1 MWRSS
6 LSGWCNSN
14 PHSLHLVLVDFPFF
28 PKRPMTYDFYELI
41 KRFFIPCSLAIKNI
55 TVLGSGVMGH
65 GIAQVSATAGYNVVL
80 RDIKQEFL
88 DKAME
93 KIKWSL
99 DKLVTKEKISS
110 EEGATIFSRITPIVD
125 LNDAV
130 KDAELVI
137 EVVPEIMDL
146 KKQVYAELDK
156 VAKPEVVFASNTS
169 TLPITEIAN
178 TTSRPDKF
186 IGIHFFNP
194 PQLMKLVEVI
204 PGEKTSQEITNLT
217 QEFVKSVNKQAV
229 LCRKDV
235 PGFIINRLF
244 IPMVHEACYLQDRTG
259 STLEEIDSAVKFKL
273 GFPMGIFE
281 LADFTGMDVIHK
293 ATVEM
298 HLRDKKVITPHKTI
312 EKMFDEK
319 KLGQKS
325 GEGYYKY
332 SDDKY
337 ERVEL
342 SEELAQKCNPIQLV
356 ANVLNNAAWLI
367 TNGASDIEEIEMAA
381 RLGLG
386 LRKPLFETAKEVG
399 IKNIVDELNNLAQI
413 HGEFYKPDPLLESM
427 V

>member
-1 MWRSS
+1 M
-6 LSGWCNSN
+6 
-14 PHSLHLVLVDFPFF
+14 VV
-28 PKRPMTYDFYELI
+28 
-41 KRFFIPCSLAIKNI
+41 KNI

-99 DKLVTKEKISS
+99 DKLVSKEKISK
-110 EEGATIFSRITPIVD
+110 EEGESIFSRITPIVD
-125 LNDAV
+125 LSDAV
-130 KDAELVI
+130 KNAEMII

-146 KKQVYAELDK
+146 KKKVYAELDK
-156 VAKPEVVFASNTS
+156 VAAPEVIFASNTS

-204 PGEKTSQEITNLT
+204 PGEKTSQQVTDLT
-217 QEFVKSVNKQAV
+217 LDYVKSVNKQSV
-229 LCRKDV
+229 ICRKDV

-244 IPMVHEACYLQDRTG
+244 IPLVHEACYLKDRENL
-259 STLEEIDSAVKFKL
+259 SLEEIDSAFKLNL

-298 HLRDKKVITPHKTI
+298 HLRDKKVINPHPLI
-312 EKMFDEK
+312 EKMFDAK

-325 GEGYYKY
+325 GEGFYKY

-337 ERVEL
+337 ERITL
-342 SEELAQKCNPIQLV
+342 SEELATKCNPIQLV
-356 ANVLNNAAWLI
+356 ANILNNAAWLI
-367 TNGASDIEEIEMAA
+367 TNGASDIDEIEKASQ
-381 RLGLG
+381 LGLG
-386 LRKPLFETAKEVG
+386 LKKPLFETAKEIG
-399 IKNIVDELNNLAQI
+399 IKKIVEELNNLAKE
-413 HGEFYKPDPLLESM
+413 HGEFYKPDPLLVSM
-427 V
+427 Q

>member
-1 MWRSS
+1 M
-6 LSGWCNSN
+6 LN
-14 PHSLHLVLVDFPFF
+14 
-28 PKRPMTYDFYELI
+28 
-41 KRFFIPCSLAIKNI
+41 IKNI

-93 KIKWSL
+93 KIRWSL
-99 DKLVTKEKISS
+99 DKLVTKEKISK
-110 EEGATIFSRITPIVD
+110 EEGDAIFSRITPIVD

-130 KDAELVI
+130 KNSEMII

-146 KKQVYAELDK
+146 KKKVYAELDK
-156 VAKPEVVFASNTS
+156 AANPEVIFASNTS

-204 PGEKTSQEITNLT
+204 PGEKTSQEITALT

-259 STLEEIDSAVKFKL
+259 ATLEEIDSAVKFKL

-293 ATVEM
+293 ATIEM
-298 HLRDKKVITPHKTI
+298 HLRDKKVINPHKTV
-312 EKMFDEK
+312 ERMFDEK

-367 TNGASDIEEIEMAA
+367 TNGASDVEEIEKAA
-381 RLGLG
+381 KLGLG
-386 LRKPLFETAKEVG
+386 LRKPLFETAKEIG
-399 IKNIVDELNNLAQI
+399 IQSIVNELNELAQEY
-413 HGEFYKPDPLLESM
+413 GEFYKPDPLLETM
-427 V
+427 I

>member
-1 MWRSS
+1 
-6 LSGWCNSN
+6 
-14 PHSLHLVLVDFPFF
+14 
-28 PKRPMTYDFYELI
+28 MTV
-41 KRFFIPCSLAIKNI
+41 KNI

-99 DKLVTKEKISS
+99 DKLVSKEKISK
-110 EEGATIFSRITPIVD
+110 EEGDSIFSRITPIVD
-125 LNDAV
+125 LNEAV
-130 KDAELVI
+130 KNAELII

-146 KKQVYAELDK
+146 KKLVYAELDK
-156 VAKPEVVFASNTS
+156 VAGPDVIFASNTS

-178 TTSRPDKF
+178 TTSRPEKF

-194 PQLMKLVEVI
+194 PQLMKLVEII
-204 PGEKTSQEITNLT
+204 PGEKTSQEITDLT
-217 QEFVKSVNKQAV
+217 QEYVKSVNKQAV

-244 IPMVHEACYLQDRTG
+244 IPMVHEACYAQDRTNA
-259 STLEEIDSAVKFKL
+259 TLEEIDSAVKFNL

-298 HLRDKKVITPHKTI
+298 HLRDKKVINPHPTI
-312 EKMFDEK
+312 EKMFNEK

-337 ERVEL
+337 ERVSL
-342 SEELAQKCNPIQLV
+342 SEELAEKFNPIQLV
-356 ANVLNNAAWLI
+356 ANILNNAAWLI
-367 TNGASDIEEIEMAA
+367 TNGASDIGEIEKAA
-381 RLGLG
+381 QLGLG
-386 LRKPLFETAKEVG
+386 LKKPLFETAKEIG
-399 IKNIVDELNNLAQI
+399 IKNIIDELNELAEK
-413 HGEFYKPDPLLESM
+413 HGEFYKPDPLLISM
-427 V
+427 Q

>member
-1 MWRSS
+1 
-6 LSGWCNSN
+6 
-14 PHSLHLVLVDFPFF
+14 
-28 PKRPMTYDFYELI
+28 MTV
-41 KRFFIPCSLAIKNI
+41 KNI

-99 DKLVTKEKISS
+99 DKLVSKEKISK
-110 EEGATIFSRITPIVD
+110 EEGDSIFSRITPIVD
-125 LNDAV
+125 LVEAV

-146 KKQVYAELDK
+146 KKSVYAELDK
-156 VAKPEVVFASNTS
+156 AAKPEVIFASNTS

-178 TTSRPDKF
+178 TTSRPEKF

-204 PGEKTSQEITNLT
+204 PGEKTAQEITDLT
-217 QEFVKSVNKQAV
+217 LEYVKSVNKQAV

-244 IPMVHEACYLQDRTG
+244 IPMVHEACFVKDRTG
-259 STLEEIDSAVKFKL
+259 ATLEEIDSAVKFKL

-298 HLRDKKVITPHKTI
+298 HLRDKKVINPHPLV

-319 KLGQKS
+319 MLGQKS

-337 ERVEL
+337 ERVAL
-342 SEELAQKCNPIQLV
+342 SEELAEKCNPIQIV
-356 ANVLNNAAWLI
+356 ANILNNAAWLI
-367 TNGASDIEEIEMAA
+367 TNGASDIEEIEKAA
-381 RLGLG
+381 QLGLG
-386 LRKPLFETAKEVG
+386 LKKPLFETAKEIG
-399 IKNIVDELNNLAQI
+399 IKKIVDELNKLADE
-413 HGEFYKPDPLLESM
+413 HGEFYRPDPLLISM
-427 V
+427 Q

>member
-1 MWRSS
+1 
-6 LSGWCNSN
+6 
-14 PHSLHLVLVDFPFF
+14 
-28 PKRPMTYDFYELI
+28 MTV
-41 KRFFIPCSLAIKNI
+41 KNI

-99 DKLVTKEKISS
+99 DKLVSKEKISK
-110 EEGATIFSRITPIVD
+110 EEGDSIFSRITPIVD
-125 LNDAV
+125 LNEAV
-130 KDAELVI
+130 KNAELVI

-146 KKQVYAELDK
+146 KKSVYAELDK
-156 VAKPEVVFASNTS
+156 AASPEVVFASNTS

-178 TTSRPDKF
+178 TTSRPEKF

-204 PGEKTSQEITNLT
+204 PGEKTSQEITDLT
-217 QEFVKSVNKQAV
+217 QEYVKSVNKQAV

-244 IPMVHEACYLQDRTG
+244 IPMVHEACYAQDRTN

-298 HLRDKKVITPHKTI
+298 HLRDKKVINPHPTV

-337 ERVEL
+337 ERVTL
-342 SEELAQKCNPIQLV
+342 SEELAEKFNPIQLV
-356 ANVLNNAAWLI
+356 ANILNNAAWLI
-367 TNGASDIEEIEMAA
+367 TNGASDMGEIEKAA
-381 RLGLG
+381 QLGLG
-386 LRKPLFETAKEVG
+386 LKKPLFETAKEIG
-399 IKNIVDELNNLAQI
+399 IKNIVDELNKLAEK
-413 HGEFYKPDPLLESM
+413 HGDFYKPDPLLISM
-427 V
+427 L

>member
-1 MWRSS
+1 M
-6 LSGWCNSN
+6 N
-14 PHSLHLVLVDFPFF
+14 
-28 PKRPMTYDFYELI
+28 ELI
-41 KRFFIPCSLAIKNI
+41 KGISEYGSLNIKNI

-93 KIKWSL
+93 KIHWSL
-99 DKLVTKEKISS
+99 DKLVTKEKISK
-110 EEGATIFSRITPIVD
+110 EEGDAIFSRIMPIVD

-156 VAKPEVVFASNTS
+156 AAKPEVIFASNTS

-204 PGEKTSQEITNLT
+204 PGEKTAPEITELT
-217 QEFVKSVNKQAV
+217 QEFVRSVNKQAV

-259 STLEEIDSAVKFKL
+259 ASLEEIDSAVKFKL

-298 HLRDKKVITPHKTI
+298 HLRDKKVINPHKTV
-312 EKMFDEK
+312 ERMFDEK

-342 SEELAQKCNPIQLV
+342 SEELAKKCNPIQLV

-367 TNGASDIEEIEMAA
+367 TNGASDVEEIEKAA
-381 RLGLG
+381 KLGLG
-386 LRKPLFETAKEVG
+386 LRKPLFETAKEIG
-399 IKNIVDELNNLAQI
+399 IKNILDELNKLAQE
-413 HGEFYKPDPLLESM
+413 HGEFYKPDPLLETM
-427 V
+427 I

>member
-1 MWRSS
+1 
-6 LSGWCNSN
+6 
-14 PHSLHLVLVDFPFF
+14 
-28 PKRPMTYDFYELI
+28 MTV
-41 KRFFIPCSLAIKNI
+41 KNI

-99 DKLVTKEKISS
+99 DKLVSKEKISK
-110 EEGATIFSRITPIVD
+110 EEGDSIFSRITPIVD
-125 LNDAV
+125 LKEAV
-130 KDAELVI
+130 KNAELVI
-137 EVVPEIMDL
+137 EVVPEIMEL
-146 KKQVYAELDK
+146 KKLVYAELDK
-156 VAKPEVVFASNTS
+156 VAGPEVIFASNTS

-178 TTSRPDKF
+178 TTSRPEKF

-194 PQLMKLVEVI
+194 PQLMKLVEII
-204 PGEKTSQEITNLT
+204 PGEKTSQEITDLT
-217 QEFVKSVNKQAV
+217 QEYVKSINKQAV

-244 IPMVHEACYLQDRTG
+244 IPMVHEACYAQDRTNA
-259 STLEEIDSAVKFKL
+259 TLEEIDSAVKFKL

-298 HLRDKKVITPHKTI
+298 HLRDKKVINPHPTI
-312 EKMFDEK
+312 EKMFNEK

-337 ERVEL
+337 ERVSL
-342 SEELAQKCNPIQLV
+342 SEELAEKFNPIQLV
-356 ANVLNNAAWLI
+356 ANILNNAAWLI
-367 TNGASDIEEIEMAA
+367 TNGASDIEEIEKAA
-381 RLGLG
+381 QLGLG
-386 LRKPLFETAKEVG
+386 LKKPLFETAKEIG
-399 IKNIVDELNNLAQI
+399 IKNIIDELNELAEK
-413 HGEFYKPDPLLESM
+413 HGEFYKPDPLLISM
-427 V
+427 Q

>member
-1 MWRSS
+1 
-6 LSGWCNSN
+6 
-14 PHSLHLVLVDFPFF
+14 
-28 PKRPMTYDFYELI
+28 MTV
-41 KRFFIPCSLAIKNI
+41 KNI

-99 DKLVTKEKISS
+99 DKLVSKEKISK
-110 EEGATIFSRITPIVD
+110 EEGDSIFSRITPIVD
-125 LNDAV
+125 LNEAV
-130 KDAELVI
+130 KNAELVI
-137 EVVPEIMDL
+137 EVVPEIMEL
-146 KKQVYAELDK
+146 KKLVYAELDK
-156 VAKPEVVFASNTS
+156 VAGPEVIFASNTS

-178 TTSRPDKF
+178 TTSRPEKF

-194 PQLMKLVEVI
+194 PQLMKLVEII
-204 PGEKTSQEITNLT
+204 PGEKTSQEITDLT
-217 QEFVKSVNKQAV
+217 QEYVKSVNKQAV

-244 IPMVHEACYLQDRTG
+244 IPMVHEACYAQDRTNA
-259 STLEEIDSAVKFKL
+259 TLEEIDSAVKFKL

-298 HLRDKKVITPHKTI
+298 HLRDKKVINPHPTI
-312 EKMFDEK
+312 EKMFDKK

-337 ERVEL
+337 ERVSL
-342 SEELAQKCNPIQLV
+342 SEELAQKFNPIQLV
-356 ANVLNNAAWLI
+356 ANILNNASWLI
-367 TNGASDIEEIEMAA
+367 TNGASDIEEIEKAA
-381 RLGLG
+381 QLGLG
-386 LRKPLFETAKEVG
+386 LKKPLFETAKEIG
-399 IKNIVDELNNLAQI
+399 IKNIVDELNKLAEKY
-413 HGEFYKPDPLLESM
+413 GEFYKPDPLLISM
-427 V
+427 Q

>member
-1 MWRSS
+1 
-6 LSGWCNSN
+6 
-14 PHSLHLVLVDFPFF
+14 
-28 PKRPMTYDFYELI
+28 MTV
-41 KRFFIPCSLAIKNI
+41 KNI

-99 DKLVTKEKISS
+99 DKLVSKEKISK
-110 EEGATIFSRITPIVD
+110 EEGDSIFLRITPIVD
-125 LNDAV
+125 LNEAV
-130 KDAELVI
+130 KNAELVI

-146 KKQVYAELDK
+146 KKLVYAELDK
-156 VAKPEVVFASNTS
+156 VAGPDVIFASNTS

-178 TTSRPDKF
+178 TTSRPEKF

-194 PQLMKLVEVI
+194 PQLMKLVEII
-204 PGEKTSQEITNLT
+204 PGEQTSQEITDLT
-217 QEFVKSVNKQAV
+217 QEYVKSVNKQAV

-244 IPMVHEACYLQDRTG
+244 IPMVHEACYAQDRTNA
-259 STLEEIDSAVKFKL
+259 TLEEIDSAVKFKL

-298 HLRDKKVITPHKTI
+298 HLRDKKVINPHPTI
-312 EKMFDEK
+312 EKMFNEK

-337 ERVEL
+337 ERVSL
-342 SEELAQKCNPIQLV
+342 SEELAEKFNPIQLV
-356 ANVLNNAAWLI
+356 ANILNNAAWLI
-367 TNGASDIEEIEMAA
+367 TNGASDIGEIEKAA
-381 RLGLG
+381 QLGLG
-386 LRKPLFETAKEVG
+386 LKKPLFETAKEIG
-399 IKNIVDELNNLAQI
+399 IKNIIDELNELAEK
-413 HGEFYKPDPLLESM
+413 HGEFYKPDPLLISM
-427 V
+427 Q

>member
-1 MWRSS
+1 MS
-6 LSGWCNSN
+6 
-14 PHSLHLVLVDFPFF
+14 V
-28 PKRPMTYDFYELI
+28 
-41 KRFFIPCSLAIKNI
+41 KNI

-99 DKLVTKEKISS
+99 DKLVSKEKISKD
-110 EEGATIFSRITPIVD
+110 EGDSIFARITPIVD
-125 LNDAV
+125 LNEAV

-137 EVVPEIMDL
+137 EVVPEIMEL
-146 KKQVYAELDK
+146 KKTVYAELDK
-156 VAKPEVVFASNTS
+156 AAGPEVIFASNTS

-178 TTSRPDKF
+178 TTSRPEKF

-204 PGEKTSQEITNLT
+204 PGEKTSKEITELT

-244 IPMVHEACYLQDRTG
+244 IPMVHEACFAQDRTNA
-259 STLEEIDSAVKFKL
+259 TLEEIDSAVKFKL

-293 ATVEM
+293 ATTEM
-298 HLRDKKVITPHKTI
+298 HLRDKKVINPHPTV

-337 ERVEL
+337 ERVTL
-342 SEELAQKCNPIQLV
+342 SEELAQKFNPIQLV
-356 ANVLNNAAWLI
+356 ANIVNNAAWLI
-367 TNGASDIEEIEMAA
+367 TNGASDIEEIEKAA
-381 RLGLG
+381 QLGLG
-386 LRKPLFETAKEVG
+386 LKKPLFETAKEIG
-399 IKNIVDELNNLAQI
+399 IKNIVDELNKLAEK
-413 HGEFYKPDPLLESM
+413 HGEFYKPDPLLISM
-427 V
+427 Q

>member
-1 MWRSS
+1 
-6 LSGWCNSN
+6 
-14 PHSLHLVLVDFPFF
+14 
-28 PKRPMTYDFYELI
+28 MT
-41 KRFFIPCSLAIKNI
+41 IKNI

-99 DKLVTKEKISS
+99 DKLVSKEKISKQ
-110 EEGATIFSRITPIVD
+110 EGDQIFSRITPIVD
-125 LNDAV
+125 LSEAV
-130 KDAELVI
+130 KNAEMVI

-146 KKQVYAELDK
+146 KKKVYAELDS
-156 VAKPEVVFASNTS
+156 VAAPEVIFASNTS

-204 PGEKTSQEITNLT
+204 PGEKTSQQITDLT
-217 QEFVKSVNKQAV
+217 LDYVKSVNKQAV
-229 LCRKDV
+229 VCRKDV

-244 IPMVHEACYLQDRTG
+244 IPLVHEACYLKDRENL
-259 STLEEIDSAVKFKL
+259 SLEEIDSAFKLNL

-293 ATVEM
+293 ATQEM
-298 HLRDKKVITPHKTI
+298 HLRDKKVINPHPLI
-312 EKMFDEK
+312 EKMFDDK

-325 GEGYYKY
+325 GEGFYKY

-342 SEELAQKCNPIQLV
+342 SEELATKCNPIQLV
-356 ANVLNNAAWLI
+356 ANILNNAAWLI
-367 TNGASDIEEIEMAA
+367 SNGASDIDEIEKASQ
-381 RLGLG
+381 LGLG
-386 LRKPLFETAKEVG
+386 LKKPLFETAKQIG
-399 IKNIVDELNNLAQI
+399 IKNIVNELNNLAKQ
-413 HGEFYKPDPLLESM
+413 HGEFYTPDPLLVSM
-427 V
+427 Q

>member
-1 MWRSS
+1 
-6 LSGWCNSN
+6 
-14 PHSLHLVLVDFPFF
+14 
-28 PKRPMTYDFYELI
+28 MT
-41 KRFFIPCSLAIKNI
+41 IKNI

-65 GIAQVSATAGYNVVL
+65 GIAQVSATAGYNVIL

-93 KIKWSL
+93 KIRWSL
-99 DKLVTKEKISS
+99 DKLVTKEKISK
-110 EEGATIFSRITPIVD
+110 EDGDAIFSRIVPIVD

-156 VAKPEVVFASNTS
+156 AAKPEVIFASNTS

-204 PGEKTSQEITNLT
+204 PGEKTSQEITELT

-229 LCRKDV
+229 ICRKDV

-244 IPMVHEACYLQDRTG
+244 IPMVHEACYLQDRIG
-259 STLEEIDSAVKFKL
+259 ATLEEIDSAVKFKL
-273 GFPMGIFE
+273 GFPMGIFV

-298 HLRDKKVITPHKTI
+298 HLRDKKVINPHKTV
-312 EKMFDEK
+312 EKMFNEK

-342 SEELAQKCNPIQLV
+342 SEELAQKCNPIQLI

-367 TNGASDIEEIEMAA
+367 TNGASDVEEIEKAA

-386 LRKPLFETAKEVG
+386 LRKPLFETAKEIG
-399 IKNIVDELNNLAQI
+399 IKNIVDELNKLAQE
-413 HGEFYKPDPLLESM
+413 HGEFYKPDPLLETM
-427 V
+427 I